1 MQIEEIKNIWKEQ
14 KAKDIEV
21 QTSEHYSSLIDELK
35 KNEAKVKRNYI
46 LMTFVMILTIYFV
59 DKTAVEK
66 IINKTVLTWAG
77 FALIYLAILGILVV
91 SWATVIKFKI
101 NGVTDS
107 SLEFLKSARER
118 LRLRNRIRT
127 TGIPIYMIFLTL
139 GITLTYIQIT
149 SPMDFLFRLTTFFLL
164 YLFVGIVSII
174 TIRKERKKYLEKVKP
189 IEDKIDELLSNI

>member
-21 QTSEHYSSLIDELK
+21 QTSEHYSSLLDELK

-46 LMTFVMILTIYFV
+46 LMTVVMILTIFFV

-66 IINKTVLTWAG
+66 IVNKTVLTWAG
-77 FALIYLAILGILVV
+77 FGLIYLAILGMLAV

-101 NGVTDS
+101 NGVTES
-107 SLEFLKSARER
+107 SLEFLKSAREK
-118 LRLRNRIRT
+118 LRLRNKIRT
-127 TGIPIYMIFLTL
+127 TGIPVYLLFLTC

-149 SPMDFLFRLTTFFLL
+149 EPMDFILKLVTFTLF
-164 YLFVGIVSII
+164 YLFIGIVSII
-174 TIRKERKKYLEKVKP
+174 TIRKERKKYLERVKP
-189 IEDKIDELLSNI
+189 IEDKIDKLLTNI